1 MEKFKSI
8 EELNR
13 WREHLQKDAQSRLE
27 SSTTITIGMGT
38 CGIAAGARQMKDALL
53 AELGARDMDVE
64 IVEVG
69 CIGLCAQEP
78 LLDIQQGAEP
88 RVTYTNVTP
97 KMVPQIIKEHLVD
110 GSIVEKWVFARVQS
124 GGHDDH

>member
-1 MEKFKSI
+1 MAKFKSV
-8 EELNR
+8 EELNQ
-13 WREHLQKDAQSRLE
+13 WREHLQKAAQSRSE

-38 CGIAAGARQMKDALL
+38 CGISAGARAVRDALVN
-53 AELGARDMDVE
+53 ELDARHMDVE

-88 RVTYTNVTP
+88 RVTYANVTP
-97 KMVPQIIKEHLVD
+97 KMVPRIIEDHLMKGRIVD
-110 GSIVEKWVFARVQS
+110 KWVFGRVQS
-124 GGHDDH
+124 GGQHDN